1 MTLHT
6 PLCDRL
12 GIRVPIV
19 GAGMA
24 GSAGPE
30 LAAAVSEAGGLGSI
44 GGATGRGSVD
54 RLRAHLALCRS
65 LTSAP
70 FAVNFIAHA
79 LPDPPSALDVC
90 VEAGVPVVTLSFTD
104 PSPYVARLHDAGV
117 TVMHQAQTMRD
128 AERALAAGVD
138 VLIAQGG
145 EAGGHTGQIGTLAF
159 VPQVVAI
166 AGQTPVLAAG
176 GIATGRGLAAALAL
190 GAQGAVLGTALLA
203 AEEVRQPWPLHR
215 ERLLAAGAD
224 DTVWTAVHDIA
235 IDMAWPD
242 GVQGRTVRTPFN
254 ERWHGREDALRRGR
268 AGAIG
273 EPGPGDDRDPT
284 PAYAGQ
290 IVGLVHE
297 VRPAAR
303 IVEGI
308 VAEAEAVLRALGSSI
323 DVDVDADTGTGT
335 DADAEPSAR

>member
-1 MTLHT
+1 MTLRT
-6 PLCDRL
+6 PLCERL
-12 GIRVPIV
+12 GIRVPVV

-30 LAAAVSEAGGLGSI
+30 LAAAVSEAGGLGTI
-44 GGATGRGSVD
+44 GGGTGRGNLD
-54 RLRAHLALCRS
+54 RLRADIARCRS

-79 LPDPPSALDVC
+79 LPDPPAALDVC
-90 VEAGVPVVTLSFTD
+90 VEAHVPVVTLSFTD
-104 PSPYVARLHDAGV
+104 PSPYVSRLHDAGV
-117 TVMHQAQTMRD
+117 TVIYQAQTMRD

-138 VLIAQGG
+138 VLIAQGA

-159 VPQVVAI
+159 VPQAVAI
-166 AGQTPVLAAG
+166 AGDTPVLAAG

-203 AEEVRQPWPLHR
+203 AEEARQPWPLHR

-242 GVQGRTVRTPFN
+242 GVHGRTVRTPFT
-254 ERWHGREDALRRGR
+254 ERWHGHEDELRRAR
-268 AGAIG
+268 DQAIG
-273 EPGPGDDRDPT
+273 ERGAGDDRDPT

-290 IVGLVHE
+290 IVGLVRA

-303 IVEGI
+303 IVEEI
-308 VAEAEAVLRALGSSI
+308 VADAEAVLRALGAA
-323 DVDVDADTGTGT
+323 VDRGQ
-335 DADAEPSAR
+335 